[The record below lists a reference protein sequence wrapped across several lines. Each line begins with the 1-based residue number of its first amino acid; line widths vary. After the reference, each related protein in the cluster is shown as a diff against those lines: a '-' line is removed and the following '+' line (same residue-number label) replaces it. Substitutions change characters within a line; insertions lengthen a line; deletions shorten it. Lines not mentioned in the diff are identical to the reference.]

1 MPHLILT
8 LMRRSAALYAVSTW
22 GGSSSQPRSSM
33 ILVSALCLAFGCVRF
48 ERGAA
53 VTVEKL
59 ANEDAD
65 TEEEAEDEL
74 KASRE

>member
-1 MPHLILT
+1 
-8 LMRRSAALYAVSTW
+8 
-22 GGSSSQPRSSM
+22 M
-33 ILVSALCLAFGCVRF
+33 ILVSALCLVFGCVRF
-48 ERGAA
+48 KRRA

>member
-1 MPHLILT
+1 VPHLILT

-33 ILVSALCLAFGCVRF
+33 ILVSALCLVFGCVRF
-48 ERGAA
+48 KRRA

>member
-1 MPHLILT
+1 MAEMP
-8 LMRRSAALYAVSTW
+8 
-22 GGSSSQPRSSM
+22 
-33 ILVSALCLAFGCVRF
+33 LCLAFGCVRF
-48 ERGAA
+48 ERRA